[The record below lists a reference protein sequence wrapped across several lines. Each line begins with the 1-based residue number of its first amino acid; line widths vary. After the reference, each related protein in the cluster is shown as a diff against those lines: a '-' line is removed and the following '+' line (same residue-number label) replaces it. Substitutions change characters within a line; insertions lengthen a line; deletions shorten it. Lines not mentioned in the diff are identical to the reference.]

1 LELRLRNNLLGIN
14 LKVNP
19 MEFFKPNT
27 NIDFL
32 GLRKWAALFSCIVF
46 IASLISFFYHGLNL
60 GLDFTGGTQI
70 ELSFQKPADLDK
82 IRTELDKA
90 GFPHAEVQSFG
101 SSRSVIV
108 TMAPKKSA
116 KGEIVDQRKIQ
127 EQIKDSVLKAIP
139 EATFSRADYIGAK
152 VSSELTYKGI
162 LAVVVGVLATMIYI
176 AFRFEYRL
184 AVSAAI
190 SLIHD
195 PVLILGVFSFFH
207 IEFDLTSLAAVLTIL
222 GYSLHDSIVVFDRVR
237 ENFRGVRRGTPIHI
251 VNAAI
256 NQTLSRTVISST
268 LTFVVVAVLFALG
281 GPTIHSFAM
290 ALMVGIAIGTYSSI
304 YVAGSLAVALGLN
317 RSDLLPAVKKDYDEK
332 P

>member
-1 LELRLRNNLLGIN
+1 
-14 LKVNP
+14 

-27 NIDFL
+27 QIDFL
-32 GLRKWAALFSCIVF
+32 GLRGKAAIFSLIVF
-46 IASLISFFYHGLNL
+46 VASLISFFYHGLNL
-60 GLDFTGGTQI
+60 GLDFTGGTQM
-70 ELSFQKPADLDK
+70 ELAFNKPADLQQ
-82 IRTELDKA
+82 IRDELTKA
-90 GFPHAEVQSFG
+90 GYSRAEVQSFG

-108 TMAPKKSA
+108 TLAPKKTTKNA
-116 KGEIVDQRKIQ
+116 KSSEEEQKVVQ
-127 EQIKDSVLKAIP
+127 ETLVQNVQKALP
-139 EATFSRADYIGAK
+139 DAKLNRAEFIGAK
-152 VSSELTYKGI
+152 VSGELVYKGI
-162 LAVVVGVLATMIYI
+162 LAVVVALLATMIYI

-237 ENFRGVRRGTPIHI
+237 ENFRKMRRGTPVHI
-251 VNAAI
+251 VNAAV
-256 NQTLSRTVISST
+256 NQTLSRTVISSV
-268 LTFVVVAVLFALG
+268 LTFVVVAVLFLLG
-281 GPTIHSFAM
+281 GPSIHAFAM

-304 YVAGSLAVALGLN
+304 YVAGSLAVVLGLN
-317 RSDLLPAVKKDYDEK
+317 RSDLLPSAKENYDTA